1 MYDTAS
7 RRPAGMRSLRH
18 SVVVGTAALCAVVL
32 FVVADHPKKSGEIAL
47 FSSSSWSSRGNEVG
61 TARRAVEEDVRR
73 LEKDLALLKAPHSRK
88 EEGRNDQ
95 GDDLE
100 RAEMKARQARLSDDV
115 ERKEKGED
123 AEVPFHRMFEESQR
137 HHESALH

>member
-1 MYDTAS
+1 MQ
-7 RRPAGMRSLRH
+7 
-18 SVVVGTAALCAVVL
+18 
-32 FVVADHPKKSGEIAL
+32 KKSGEIAL

-137 HHESALH
+137 HHESALHR